1 MELSVR
7 LQAVADMVSKGRR
20 VADIGC
26 DHGYVSIYLIRK
38 KQCEKVIAMDVNP
51 GPLERAQS
59 NIRRFGLT
67 DYIETRL
74 SDGTNALEPGEAD
87 TLLLSG
93 VGGRLTIRILEE
105 GFMRLGQFEEL
116 ILQPQSE
123 IHLVRGFLRE
133 QGYSIADEELVLDEG
148 KFYQIIKAQPIEKTV
163 ADAYGEWAD
172 ISNAADSEPY
182 SGRPCSSK
190 PCSTG
195 QTVQMATDYFGP
207 ILLKKRPAVL
217 EHFLQREKEKTKSI
231 LAQITDAERK
241 RELEAYLT
249 CVEFALT
256 GQ

>member
-26 DHGYVSIYLIRK
+26 DHGYVSIYLVRK
-38 KQCEKVIAMDVNP
+38 KQCKKVIAMDVNP

-59 NIRRFGLT
+59 NIRRFGLAH
-67 DYIETRL
+67 YIETRL

-93 VGGRLTIRILEE
+93 VGGRLTLRILEE
-105 GFMRLGQFEEL
+105 GIARLGQFEEL

-123 IHLVRGFLRE
+123 IYLVREFLRE
-133 QGYSIADEELVLDEG
+133 QGYLIADEEMVLDEG
-148 KFYQIIKAQPIEKTV
+148 KFYQIIKAQPADKMLV
-163 ADAYGEWAD
+163 DAYGEWAD
-172 ISNAADSEPY
+172 ISNASDS
-182 SGRPCSSK
+182 GQCSSK
-190 PCSTG
+190 
-195 QTVQMATDYFGP
+195 QTVQMAADYFGP
-207 ILLKKRPAVL
+207 VLLKKRPIVL
-217 EHFLQREKEKTKSI
+217 KQFLQKEKEKTKSI
-231 LAQITDAERK
+231 LLQITDAERK
-241 RELEAYLT
+241 QELEAYLT

>member
-7 LQAVADMVSKGRR
+7 LQAVADMVSRGRR

-26 DHGYVSIYLIRK
+26 DHGYVSIYLVRK

-74 SDGTNALEPGEAD
+74 SDGTNALKPGEAD

-93 VGGRLTIRILEE
+93 VGARLTIRILEE
-105 GFMRLGQFEEL
+105 GFARLGQFEEL

-123 IHLVRGFLRE
+123 VYLLRDFLRE
-133 QGYSIADEELVLDEG
+133 QGYSIKDEEMVLDEG
-148 KFYQIIKAQPIEKTV
+148 KFYQIIKAQP
-163 ADAYGEWAD
+163 ADKIAVDVCGECAD

-182 SGRPCSSK
+182 SGRQCSSK
-190 PCSTG
+190 LCSAG

-207 ILLKKRPAVL
+207 VLLKKRPAVL
-217 EHFLQREKEKTKSI
+217 EDFLQREKEKTKNI

-249 CVEFALT
+249 CVEFALA

>member
-7 LQAVADMVSKGRR
+7 LQAVADMVSRGRR

-26 DHGYVSIYLIRK
+26 DHGYVSIYLVRK

-163 ADAYGEWAD
+163 ADAYGEGAD

-195 QTVQMATDYFGP
+195 QTVQMAADYFGP